1 MKLTK
6 KQLLENAVSSLWEL
20 FYTIPATNLNDSNI
34 VLDAIIKI
42 NELESSV
49 PPTVEAMTRD
59 H

>member
-1 MKLTK
+1 MTLTK
-6 KQLLENAVSSLWEL
+6 KQLLENAVSSLWEV
-20 FYTIPATNLNDSNI
+20 YYVTTNHNDSNI

>member
-1 MKLTK
+1 MTIKTK
-6 KQLLENAVSSLWEL
+6 KQLLENAVSSLWEV
-20 FYTIPATNLNDSNI
+20 YYVTTNLDDSNI